1 METSALVIGAYRR
14 YLNSLLPVRDPEIAA
29 ALAEQIATSPLLGKG
44 PLLEAT
50 PPYRTGATLRE
61 LLAEGVLDPA
71 FSRLTGPALPADRP
85 LYLHQEQALRKAA
98 AGRNLV
104 VATGTGS
111 GKTESFLLP
120 VLNAL
125 AAEHAGGGLGPGVRA
140 LLLYPM
146 NALAN
151 DQLKRLRELLAAAPY
166 ITFGRY
172 TGDTPERAGQ
182 GAALFDE
189 LNPGAG
195 RLPNELLS
203 REEMRAAPPHLL
215 VTNYAMLEYLL
226 LRPADL
232 ELFEGGAGGPAW
244 RFVAL
249 DEAHVYDG
257 AKAEELG
264 MLLRRLRDRV
274 APGRGLQCI
283 ATSATV
289 GDRPQ
294 AVMEFAGKLFD
305 APFEWIPDDSARQD
319 LVGASRVAMPAG
331 PFWGPLTAADH
342 RELASAADPEKEL
355 LSRAGAGHDHAGTAL
370 AHEHTMATL
379 RGMLSGGPRSFTEL
393 AAVLFDGDEHALTA
407 LVGLGGRL
415 HDGGRPVLSARYHLF
430 VRATEGAFVCLL
442 GPHVSLGRHER
453 CTEPGCA
460 GMMFEFGACKRCG
473 AVHLVGA
480 VDDEVFSPRVTG
492 EESRVWLL
500 LGAPRE
506 VLDEDDELLGE
517 ETPAGGETDGEEA
530 RLCGRCGALAGC
542 RCGAAPSRRVRRL
555 AAPAGALSGCRACG
569 ARGAGMVRQF
579 ESGNEASAAVLATT
593 LYQALPPAGEH
604 DDRPGG
610 GRKLLAFSDSRQ
622 AAAFFA
628 PYLESSHAAIQ
639 RRVLM
644 LAGLRRAT
652 GADGGGGPGRGG
664 DGDAAVAVDD
674 LIEETARAAAEAGVF
689 RRRDSRQQ
697 RRREVARWVM
707 RELVALDER
716 QSLEGVGLMRVGLD
730 ADPSWPVPGPLL
742 ELGFSAEESWLLLGE
757 LAGSL
762 RQQGV
767 LSMPEEVDPRDEI
780 FDPRRGPVHVR
791 RDGSEAK
798 LKVLSWLPT
807 RGANRRLDYLGRL
820 LGPDADTRAVLDG
833 CWRFLTALPDGWLT
847 ATVLPGP
854 GQVHQVDHTWLVLS
868 ADPPIHRCDLCRRVT
883 AVSLRGVCPTMGCA
897 GTLRPAAPDEDDHY
911 RTLYRRTAPVPLAAR
926 EHTAQWT
933 SLEAA
938 DIQQRFVRGEVN
950 VLSCSTT
957 FELGVDV
964 GELRAVLLRNMPPT
978 TANYI
983 QRAGRAGR
991 RADSAALVVTYAQRR
1006 SHDLSRY
1013 AEPETMIAGRVRAPY
1028 VPLGNARIDRRHAH
1042 SVALSAFF
1050 RHARQTSGTVW
1061 KTAGDFFLGDG
1072 PDRVRRFLS
1081 PVPPEVT
1088 ASLRAVLPPQTQ
1100 AEIGVGP
1107 GTWAEELCD
1116 HLEKVRLELTQDVE
1130 TFEERRTAAFEQRR
1144 SDLAARFERT
1154 VNTLTR
1160 RSLIG
1165 YLANRNVLPKYGFP
1179 VDTVELR
1186 TAHCDSQ
1193 VGARLELSR
1202 DLSTAI
1208 YEYAPGG
1215 EVVAGGVLWRSA
1227 GVYRLPGRELISRFY
1242 TVCRDCRH
1250 YREGDETLEAACPA
1264 CGSPGRGPLR
1274 EYYVPEF
1281 GFVADHRTAKP
1292 AVAPPKTS
1300 WRGSTHVVSLGVEL
1314 DERIWR
1320 SPSGAT
1326 VWCRS
1331 GSRGRLVGISEGQGG
1346 SGFLICDW
1354 CGWGTPNLGRTPKSH
1369 LHPLRRSPC
1378 TGPLRWRS
1386 LAHGYETDILE
1397 LRFDT
1402 PGLSWSVLYALLEGA
1417 ADGLEINRDD
1427 VDGTMSR
1434 GADGRTGL
1442 VLFDT
1447 VPGGA
1452 GSVLRVAGALDAVV
1466 DAASRRVASCD
1477 CGEETSCYGCLRTRR
1492 NEHHHDR
1499 LSRGAA
1505 LAVLRSL
1512 ADLA

>member
-1 METSALVIGAYRR
+1 MDPLATSALITGAYRR
-14 YLNSLLPVRDPEIAA
+14 YLASLLPVRDPAIAA
-29 ALAEQIATSPLLGKG
+29 ALAAQIATSPLLSKG
-44 PLLEAT
+44 PLLEAA
-50 PPYRTGATLRE
+50 PPYHSGATLRD

-71 FSRLTGPALPADRP
+71 FARLAGPALPLDRP
-85 LYLHQEQALRKAA
+85 LYAHQEQALRKSA

-120 VLNAL
+120 ILNDL
-125 AAEHAGGGLGPGVRA
+125 AAERTAGTLGPGVRA

-166 ITFGRY
+166 LTFGRY
-172 TGDTPERAGQ
+172 TGDTPEREAQ
-182 GAALFDE
+182 GLALFEE
-189 LNPGAG
+189 LHPGAG
-195 RLPNELLS
+195 RLPGELLS
-203 REEMRAAPPHLL
+203 REEMRRTPPHLL
-215 VTNYAMLEYLL
+215 ITNYAMLEYLL
-226 LRPADL
+226 LRPTDL
-232 ELFEGGAGGPAW
+232 ELFEGETW

-249 DEAHVYDG
+249 DEVHVYDG

-264 MLLRRLRDRV
+264 MLLRRLRERV
-274 APGRGLQCI
+274 AHGRPLRYM

-294 AVMEFAGKLFD
+294 AVMEFASKLFD
-305 APFEWIPDDSARQD
+305 ATFEWVEGDPARQD
-319 LVGASRVAMPAG
+319 LVTASRVAVPEG
-331 PFWGPLTAADH
+331 PFWGPWPDYAELT
-342 RELASAADPEKEL
+342 SCADPEKEL
-355 LSRAGAGHDHAGTAL
+355 LARAGGEFASAGAAL
-370 AHEHTMATL
+370 AREHTMARL
-379 RGMLSGGPRSFTEL
+379 RGLLSAGPRAFSEL
-393 AAVLFDGDEHALTA
+393 AAMLFEGDERALAA
-407 LVGLGGRL
+407 LVDLGARL
-415 HDGGRPVLSARYHLF
+415 RDDDRPVLSARYHLF

-442 GPHVSLGRHER
+442 GPHVSLGRRER
-453 CTEPGCA
+453 CQECPGA
-460 GMMFEFGACKRCG
+460 MFEFGACKRCG

-480 VDDEVFSPRVTG
+480 VSGAGGEEVFSPRVTAAQ
-492 EESRVWLL
+492 SRVWLL
-500 LGAPRE
+500 LGDPDQAS
-506 VLDEDDELLGE
+506 DEDDVVLGDV
-517 ETPAGGETDGEEA
+517 PEA
-530 RLCGRCGALAGC
+530 TAERALLCGRCGALG
-542 RCGAAPSRRVRRL
+542 RCECSVTARRPVLRL
-555 AAPAGALSGCRACG
+555 RTKAIVPSGCAACG
-569 ARGAGMVRQF
+569 ARGAGMIRQF
-579 ESGNEASAAVLATT
+579 ESGNEAAAAVLATT
-593 LYQALPPAGEH
+593 LYQALPADEAQAG
-604 DDRPGG
+604 RPGG

-628 PYLESSHAAIQ
+628 PYLESSHATVQ
-639 RRVLM
+639 RRGLM
-644 LAGLRRAT
+644 LEGLRRAT
-652 GADGGGGPGRGG
+652 AR
-664 DGDAAVAVDD
+664 DATATVDD
-674 LIEETARAAAEAGVF
+674 LIEETVRTAAEAGVF
-689 RRRDSRQQ
+689 QRRDSRQQ
-697 RRREVARWVM
+697 RRREVARWLM
-707 RELVALDER
+707 RELVALDDR
-716 QSLEGVGLMRVGLD
+716 HSLEGVGLLGVHLD
-730 ADPSWPVPGPLL
+730 VDPAWRPPAPLL
-742 ELGFSAEESWLLLGE
+742 ELGLSAEECWQLLGE
-757 LAGSL
+757 LVTTL
-762 RQQGV
+762 RHQGT

-780 FDPRRGPVHVR
+780 FDPRRGPIHVR

-807 RGANRRLDYLGRL
+807 RGSNRRLDYLARV
-820 LGPDADTRAVLDG
+820 LGPDADARAVLDG

-847 ATVLPGP
+847 AMALPRV
-854 GQVHQVDHTWLVLS
+854 GQVYQVDHTWLALS
-868 ADPPIHRCDLCRRVT
+868 ADAPLLRCELCRRVAT
-883 AVSLRGVCPTMGCA
+883 ASVRGVCPTMGCT
-897 GTLRPAAPDEDDHY
+897 GRLQPAIREEDDHY
-911 RTLYRRTAPVPLAAR
+911 RRLYQEISPVPLLAR

-964 GELRAVLLRNMPPT
+964 GELCAVLLRNMPPT

-1028 VPLGNARIDRRHAH
+1028 VPLGNARIDRRHVH
-1042 SVALSAFF
+1042 SVALAAFF
-1050 RHARQTSGTVW
+1050 RQAKEASGTVW

-1072 PDRVRRFLS
+1072 TERVRRFLS
-1081 PVPPEVT
+1081 PVPPQVT
-1088 ASLRAVLPPQTQ
+1088 ASLRAVLPPQAQ
-1100 AEIGVGP
+1100 AELGVGS
-1107 GTWAEELCD
+1107 GAWAQVLCD
-1116 HLEKVRLELTQDVE
+1116 HLEKVRLELAQDVA

-1165 YLANRNVLPKYGFP
+1165 HLANRNVLPKYGFP

-1208 YEYAPGG
+1208 YEYAPGA

-1227 GVYRLPGRELISRFY
+1227 GLYRLPGRELISRHY
-1242 TVCRDCRH
+1242 TVCRACHH
-1250 YREGDETLEAACPA
+1250 YREGDESLEAACPA
-1264 CGSPGRGPLR
+1264 CGAAVQGPLR
-1274 EYYVPEF
+1274 QYYVPEF

-1292 AVAPPKTS
+1292 AVAPPKTV
-1300 WRGSTHVVSLGVEL
+1300 WGGATHVVSLGIEL
-1314 DERIWR
+1314 AERRWR
-1320 SPSGAT
+1320 SSSEA
-1326 VWCRS
+1326 VAWCRS
-1331 GSRGRLVGISEGQGG
+1331 GSRGRLVAISEGPAS

-1354 CGWGTPNLGRTPKSH
+1354 CGWGASNLGRTPKTH
-1369 LHPLRRSPC
+1369 THPLRRNSC
-1378 TGPLRWRS
+1378 EGPLRWRS

-1397 LRFDT
+1397 LRFDV
-1402 PGLSWSVLYALLEGA
+1402 PNLSRSVLYALLEGA

-1427 VDGTMSR
+1427 IDGTM
-1434 GADGRTGL
+1434 TGGTL

-1452 GSVLRVAGALDAVV
+1452 GSVLRVADRLDAVV
-1466 DAASRRVASCD
+1466 DAAVRRVGSCD

-1492 NEHHHDR
+1492 NESHHDQ
-1499 LSRGAA
+1499 LSRAAA
-1505 LAVLRSL
+1505 LAVLRRLSGL
-1512 ADLA
+1512 SGENHR

>member
-1 METSALVIGAYRR
+1 MDPLATSVLITAAYRR
-14 YLNSLLPVRDPEIAA
+14 YLASLLPVRDPAIGA
-29 ALAEQIATSPLLGKG
+29 ALADQIATSPLLSKG

-50 PPYRTGATLRE
+50 PPYQVGATLRD

-71 FSRLTGPALPADRP
+71 FARLAGPALPLDRP

-120 VLNAL
+120 ILDSL
-125 AAEHAGGGLGPGVRA
+125 AAEHAAGKLGSGVRA

-151 DQLKRLRELLAAAPY
+151 DQLKRLRELLAAVPY
-166 ITFGRY
+166 LTFGRY

-189 LNPGAG
+189 LNPGAE
-195 RLPNELLS
+195 RLRNELLS

-232 ELFEGGAGGPAW
+232 ELFEGGAW

-274 APGRGLQCI
+274 APGRDLRFI

-289 GDRPQ
+289 GDQPQ
-294 AVMEFAGKLFD
+294 AVMEFAGKLFG
-305 APFEWIPDDSARQD
+305 APFEWVSGDPGRQD
-319 LVGASRVAMPAG
+319 LVGASRVATPRG
-331 PFWGPLTAADH
+331 PFWGPLTAADY
-342 RELASAADPEKEL
+342 RDLACAADPEKDL
-355 LSRAGAGHDHAGTAL
+355 LARAGGHYEEPGTAL

-379 RGMLSGGPRSFTEL
+379 RGLLSGGPRSVADL
-393 AAVLFDGDEHALTA
+393 AALLFEGDEAALTA
-407 LVGLGGRL
+407 LVDLGARL
-415 HDGGRPVLSARYHLF
+415 RVLPARYHLF
-430 VRATEGAFVCLL
+430 VRATEGAFTCLL
-442 GPHVSLGRHER
+442 GPHVSLGRHEV
-453 CTEPGCA
+453 CTAPGCA
-460 GMMFEFGACKRCG
+460 GAMFEFAACKRCG
-473 AVHLVGA
+473 AVHLIAAEDGQ
-480 VDDEVFSPRVTG
+480 P
-492 EESRVWLL
+492 VWLL
-500 LGAPRE
+500 LGDSEE
-506 VLDEDDELLGE
+506 VLDEDDELLCDDDAE
-517 ETPAGGETDGEEA
+517 PDGEA
-530 RLCGRCGALAGC
+530 ASLCGRCGSLADC
-542 RCGAAPSRRVRRL
+542 ACESTARRPVRRL
-555 AAPAGALSGCRACG
+555 ATRTGTPSGCLACG

-579 ESGNEASAAVLATT
+579 ESGNEASAAVLAST
-593 LYQALPPAGEH
+593 LYQALPPDEEH
-604 DDRPGG
+604 ADRPGG

-639 RRVLM
+639 RRGLM
-644 LAGLRRAT
+644 LSGLRRAT
-652 GADGGGGPGRGG
+652 GAGLGRDQVRAGLGRDQVRAGLGPDQVAG
-664 DGDAAVAVDD
+664 DVTATVDD
-674 LIEETARAAAEAGVF
+674 LIEETVRAAAEAGVF
-689 RRRDSRQQ
+689 QRRDSRQQ

-730 ADPSWPVPGPLL
+730 VDPAWAAPEPLV
-742 ELGFSAEESWLLLGE
+742 ELGLSAEESWLLLGE

-780 FDPRRGPVHVR
+780 FDPRRGPIHVR
-791 RDGSEAK
+791 RDGSEVK

-807 RGANRRLDYLGRL
+807 RGVNRRLDYLRRL
-820 LGPDADTRAVLDG
+820 LEKLGPEVDARQVLDG
-833 CWRFLTALPDGWLT
+833 CWRFLAARRDGWLT
-847 ATVLPGP
+847 ATALPRL
-854 GQVHQVDHTWLVLS
+854 GQVHQVDHTWLTLS
-868 ADPPIHRCDLCRRVT
+868 ADPEVHRCDLCRRV
-883 AVSLRGVCPTMGCA
+883 AGVSLRGVCPTMGCA
-897 GTLRPAAPDEDDHY
+897 GTLRAAVPDEADHY
-911 RTLYRRTAPVPLAAR
+911 RSLYREILPVPLSAK

-1013 AEPETMIAGRVRAPY
+1013 QEPETMIAGQVRAPY

-1042 SVALSAFF
+1042 SVALAEFF
-1050 RHARQTSGTVW
+1050 RHAKQTSGKVW

-1072 PDRVRRFLS
+1072 PERVLRFLT
-1081 PVPPEVT
+1081 PVPAQVT
-1088 ASLRAVLPPQTQ
+1088 ASLRAVLPPRAQ
-1100 AEIGVGP
+1100 AELGVATGA
-1107 GTWAEELCD
+1107 WAGELCD

-1130 TFEERRTAAFEQRR
+1130 SFEERRTAAFEQRR

-1165 YLANRNVLPKYGFP
+1165 FLANRNVLPKYGFP

-1208 YEYAPGG
+1208 YEYAPGA

-1242 TVCRDCRH
+1242 TVCRECQH
-1250 YREGDETLEAACPA
+1250 YREGDEAMETACPA
-1264 CGSPGRGPLR
+1264 CGAPGRGPLR

-1281 GFVADHRTAKP
+1281 GFVADHRTASP
-1292 AVAPPKTS
+1292 AVAPPKAS
-1300 WRGSTHVVSLGVEL
+1300 WHGSTHIVSLGVEL
-1314 DERIWR
+1314 DERRWR
-1320 SPSGAT
+1320 SSSGAT
-1326 VWCRS
+1326 AWCRS
-1331 GSRGRLVGISEGQGG
+1331 GSRGRLVAISEGPAGN
-1346 SGFLICDW
+1346 GFLICDW
-1354 CGWGTPNLGRTPKSH
+1354 CGWGAPRLGRTPKSH
-1369 LHPLRRSPC
+1369 THPLRRGPC

-1402 PGLSWSVLYALLEGA
+1402 PGLSRSVLYALLEGA

-1427 VDGTMSR
+1427 IEGTMNR
-1434 GADGRTGL
+1434 GADGRSGV

-1466 DAASRRVASCD
+1466 DAALRRVASCD

-1492 NEHHHDR
+1492 NERYHDQ
-1499 LSRGAA
+1499 LSRGSAMR
-1505 LAVLRSL
+1505 VLRFL
-1512 ADLA
+1512 GDLA